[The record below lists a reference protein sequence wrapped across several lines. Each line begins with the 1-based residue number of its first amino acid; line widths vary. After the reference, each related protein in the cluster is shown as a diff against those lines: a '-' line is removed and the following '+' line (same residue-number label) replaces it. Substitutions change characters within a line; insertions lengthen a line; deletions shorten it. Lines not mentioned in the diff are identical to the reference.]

1 MSAITSKGK
10 RAFTLIELSD
20 LDRKRAR
27 GSGNHALLKIMKDRQ
42 EERNQVHVQKLFC
55 ILVYLMT

>member
-10 RAFTLIELSD
+10 RAFIESPD
-20 LDRKRAR
+20 LDRKRPR

-42 EERNQVHVQKLFC
+42 DERN
-55 ILVYLMT
+55 

>member
-20 LDRKRAR
+20 LDKKRAR
-27 GSGNHALLKIMKDRQ
+27 GSGSHALLKIMKDRQ
-42 EERNQVHVQKLFC
+42 EERN
-55 ILVYLMT
+55 

>member
-10 RAFTLIELSD
+10 RAFTLFELSD

-42 EERNQVHVQKLFC
+42 EERN
-55 ILVYLMT
+55 